1 MRVFTNNIQTLISSD
16 NKIDFF
22 FLITLNLNL
31 TYRLS
36 SLSFDTAYDG
46 NTFLASG
53 AILSVDSPRIS
64 SVLDRDSY
72 TIVVADPDD
81 ELLAEART
89 GIVGKGIEVR
99 VGFFNSNGVPL
110 LNVNDTV
117 PVYKGYVDSPQ
128 IINDFESK
136 TLSIEG
142 TSPMSD
148 LDLMRA
154 FYTTSTGM
162 DQFDLTDT
170 CFDRIHEGYDLQIRW
185 GKV

>member
-1 MRVFTNNIQTLISSD
+1 MRVFSNNLQTLINSVD
-16 NKIDFF
+16 KLDFF
-22 FLITLNLNL
+22 FLITLKLNS

-36 SLSFDTAYDG
+36 SLSFNTPYDG

-53 AILSVDSPRIS
+53 AILSVDSPKIS
-64 SVLDRDSY
+64 SVLDRESY

-89 GIVGKGIEVR
+89 GIIGKSIEVR
-99 VGFFNSNGVPL
+99 VGFFNSLGVPL
-110 LNVNDTV
+110 LDVNDTV

-128 IINDFESK
+128 INNDFESK
-136 TLSIEG
+136 TLSIQG

-148 LDLMRA
+148 LDLMRS

-162 DQFDLTDT
+162 DQFDVTDT
-170 CFDRIHEGYDLQIRW
+170 CFDRIHEGYDLQVRW